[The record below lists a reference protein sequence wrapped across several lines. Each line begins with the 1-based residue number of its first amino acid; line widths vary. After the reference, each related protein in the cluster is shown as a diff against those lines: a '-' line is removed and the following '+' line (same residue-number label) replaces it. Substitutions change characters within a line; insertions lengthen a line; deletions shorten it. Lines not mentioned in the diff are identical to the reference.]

1 MSPFASLAA
10 DWGVMPARTRL
21 LHVEDQASDSDLV
34 GVWLQE
40 AGLNWEVVRVDTRE
54 AFVKALENEAF
65 DIILSD
71 FQLPAF
77 NGLEA
82 LKETRARRPDLA
94 FVLFTA
100 TLGEER
106 AVDALKAGATDFVAK
121 ERPARLVPALCRA
134 VKEAEERAARK
145 RAEEGLRQREES
157 FHLLFETNPHPMWVF
172 DRNSLRFLEVNSAAV
187 HHYGYS
193 RAEFLAMRIT
203 DIRPPSEVE
212 RTIASVQSEVQAG
225 TRRHIG
231 EWRHQTKDG
240 RLIDVEIAAHDIDF
254 NGHPGRLVVAHDVTE
269 RKRLESQLLQSQKL
283 EAVGQLAAGVAH
295 DFNNLLNVITGYSEL
310 LLRSLPAMG
319 TDRERTEQIRRAAE
333 RGGGLTRQLL
343 AFSRRQVLEP
353 RVLDLNAALADVQ
366 SMLTRL
372 IGEDIRMVT
381 AFDPALGRVFADP
394 GQMEQVLVNL
404 VVNARD
410 AMPGGGALVL
420 ETSNVDLDE
429 AYARTHPGSKAGP
442 HVRLAV
448 SDTGHGMDAATAS
461 RVFEP
466 FFTTKPRG
474 KGTGLGLATVHGIVQ
489 QSGGHVEVYSE
500 PGHGSTFKIYLP
512 RAEAQEDKPA
522 DEATRVE
529 PHGGSE
535 TIVLV
540 EDEDGLR
547 ALIREVLEDA
557 GYRVVE
563 APDPERGLA
572 AVRAQPQGIDLLMTD
587 VILPQMRGNELADRV
602 REIWPQAR
610 VLFMS
615 GYTDEAIGQHA
626 VLAPGAPFLQKPF
639 SLAALLAKVRAVL
652 EGPLEMPPPTDA

>member
-1 MSPFASLAA
+1 
-10 DWGVMPARTRL
+10 MPAPTRV
-21 LHVEDQASDSDLV
+21 LHVEDEVTDSDLV
-34 GVWLQE
+34 SVWLQE
-40 AGLNWEVVRVDTRE
+40 AGLDWEVVRVDTRE
-54 AFVKALENEAF
+54 AFVKAIESGTF
-65 DIILSD
+65 DIVLSD

-82 LKETRARRPDLA
+82 LKETRARRPELA
-94 FVLFTA
+94 FVFFTA

-121 ERPARLVPALCRA
+121 ERPARLVPALRRA
-134 VKEAEERAARK
+134 VRESEERAARK

-172 DRNSLRFLEVNSAAV
+172 DRKSLRFLEVNSAAIA
-187 HHYGYS
+187 HYGYT
-193 RAEFLAMRIT
+193 RDEFLAMRIT
-203 DIRPPSEVE
+203 DIRPP
-212 RTIASVQSEVQAG
+212 ADAG
-225 TRRHIG
+225 RADG
-231 EWRHQTKDG
+231 DERHQLKDG
-240 RLIDVEIAAHDIDF
+240 RIIDVEVAGHDTEF
-254 NGHPGRLVVAHDVTE
+254 NGHAGRLVVVNDVTE

-310 LLRSLPAMG
+310 LLRSLPETG
-319 TDRERTEQIRRAAE
+319 TDRERTEQVRRAAE
-333 RGGGLTRQLL
+333 RGAGLTRQLL

-353 RVLDLNAALADVQ
+353 HVLDLNAALADVQ

-372 IGEDIRMVT
+372 IGEDIKIVT
-381 AFDPALGRVFADP
+381 SFDRALGRVFADP

-410 AMPGGGALVL
+410 AMPEGGVLVL

-429 AYARTHPGSKAGP
+429 TYARTHPGSTAGP

-448 SDTGHGMDAATAS
+448 SDTGHGMDDATAS

-489 QSGGHVEVYSE
+489 QSGGHVDVYSE
-500 PGHGSTFKIYLP
+500 VGHGTTFKIYLP
-512 RAEAQEDKPA
+512 RVEAPDERPA
-522 DEATRVE
+522 DEAAHVD
-529 PHGGSE
+529 PHGGHE

-557 GYRVVE
+557 GYRVLE

-572 AVRAQPQGIDLLMTD
+572 AVRGEPKGIDLLMTD

-602 REIWPQAR
+602 REVSPRAR

-626 VLAPGAPFLQKPF
+626 VLSPGSQFLQKPF
-639 SLAALLAKVRAVL
+639 SLAALMAKVRTVL
-652 EGPLEMPPPTDA
+652 EGPADSPGGG

>member
-1 MSPFASLAA
+1 
-10 DWGVMPARTRL
+10 MPGTTRL
-21 LHVEDQASDSDLV
+21 LHVEDEVTDSDLV
-34 GVWLQE
+34 SVWLQE
-40 AGLNWEVVRVDTRE
+40 AGLDWDVVRVDTRE
-54 AFVKALENEAF
+54 AFVSALADDTF
-65 DIILSD
+65 DIVLSD

-82 LKETRARRPDLA
+82 LKETRARRPELA
-94 FVLFTA
+94 FVFFTA

-121 ERPARLVPALCRA
+121 ERPARLVPALRRA
-134 VKEAEERAARK
+134 VRESEERAARK
-145 RAEEGLRQREES
+145 RAEEGLRLREES
-157 FHLLFETNPHPMWVF
+157 FHLLFESNPHPMWVF
-172 DRNSLRFLEVNSAAV
+172 DRETLRFLEVNAAAV
-187 HHYGYS
+187 SHYGYS
-193 RAEFLAMRIT
+193 RDEFLAMRIT
-203 DIRPPSEVE
+203 DIRPESDVALAVAAVRGDTES
-212 RTIASVQSEVQAG
+212 A
-225 TRRHIG
+225 TRHHVG
-231 EWRHQTKDG
+231 DWRHRTKDG
-240 RLIDVEIAAHDIDF
+240 RIIDVEVAAHDTEF
-254 NGHPGRLVVAHDVTE
+254 GGQAGRLVVAHDVTE
-269 RKRLESQLLQSQKL
+269 RKRLEAQLLQSQKL

-310 LLRSLPAMG
+310 LLRSLPAKG
-319 TDRERTEQIRRAAE
+319 TDRDRTEQVRRAAE
-333 RGGGLTRQLL
+333 RGAGLTRQLL

-372 IGEDIRMVT
+372 IGEDIKIVT
-381 AFDPALGRVFADP
+381 SFDPALGRVFADP

-410 AMPGGGALVL
+410 AMPEGGSLVL
-420 ETSNVDLDE
+420 ETSNVGLDE
-429 AYARTHPGSKAGP
+429 AYARTHPEARAGA

-461 RVFEP
+461 RIFEP

-489 QSGGHVEVYSE
+489 QSGGHVDVYSE
-500 PGHGSTFKIYLP
+500 PGHGTTFKIYLP
-512 RAEAQEDKPA
+512 RVEAQEQRPA
-522 DEATRVE
+522 DEGASVE
-529 PHGGSE
+529 AHGGSE

-540 EDEDGLR
+540 EDEEGLR
-547 ALIREVLEDA
+547 SLIREVLEDA

-563 APDPERGLA
+563 AQDPEGGLA
-572 AVRAQPQGIDLLMTD
+572 AVRAEPRGIDLLMTD

-602 REIWPQAR
+602 REISPGAR

-626 VLAPGAPFLQKPF
+626 VLAPGSHFLQKPF
-639 SLAALLAKVRAVL
+639 SLTALLAKVRAVL
-652 EGPLEMPPPTDA
+652 EGPLETPP

>member
-1 MSPFASLAA
+1 
-10 DWGVMPARTRL
+10 MPGTTRL
-21 LHVEDQASDSDLV
+21 LHVEDEVTDSDLV
-34 GVWLQE
+34 NVWLQE
-40 AGLNWEVVRVDTRE
+40 AGLEWDVVRVDTRE
-54 AFVKALENEAF
+54 AFVSALENESF
-65 DIILSD
+65 DIVLSD

-82 LKETRARRPDLA
+82 LKETRARRPELA
-94 FVLFTA
+94 FVFFTA

-106 AVDALKAGATDFVAK
+106 AVEALKAGATDFVAK
-121 ERPARLVPALCRA
+121 ERPARLVPALRRA
-134 VKEAEERAARK
+134 VLESEERTARK
-145 RAEEGLRQREES
+145 RAEEGLRLREES
-157 FHLLFETNPHPMWVF
+157 FHLLFESNPHPMWVF
-172 DRNSLRFLEVNSAAV
+172 DRETLRFLEVNAAAV
-187 HHYGYS
+187 SHYGYS
-193 RAEFLAMRIT
+193 RDEFLAMRIT
-203 DIRPPSEVE
+203 DIRPESEVARAAE
-212 RTIASVQSEVQAG
+212 AVRNDVG
-225 TRRHIG
+225 TATRHHVG
-231 EWRHQTKDG
+231 DWRHQTKDG
-240 RLIDVEIAAHDIDF
+240 RVIDVEVAAHDTEF
-254 NGHPGRLVVAHDVTE
+254 GGHAGRLVVAHDVTE

-310 LLRSLPAMG
+310 LLRSLPAKG
-319 TDRERTEQIRRAAE
+319 TDRDRTEQVRRAAE
-333 RGGGLTRQLL
+333 RGAGLTRQLL

-372 IGEDIRMVT
+372 IGEDIKIVT
-381 AFDPALGRVFADP
+381 SFHPGLGRVFADP

-410 AMPGGGALVL
+410 AMPEGGSLVL
-420 ETSNVDLDE
+420 ETSNLDLDE
-429 AYARTHPGSKAGP
+429 AYVRTHPGARTGA

-489 QSGGHVEVYSE
+489 QSGGHVDVYSE
-500 PGHGSTFKIYLP
+500 PGHGTTFKIYLP
-512 RAEAQEDKPA
+512 RVEAQEEPA
-522 DEATRVE
+522 PDEGASVE
-529 PHGGSE
+529 SRGGSE

-547 ALIREVLEDA
+547 SLIREVLEDA

-572 AVRAQPQGIDLLMTD
+572 AVRAEPRGIDLLMTD

-602 REIWPQAR
+602 REISPGAR

-626 VLAPGAPFLQKPF
+626 VLAPGAHFLQKPF
-639 SLAALLAKVRAVL
+639 SLTALLAKVRAVL
-652 EGPLEMPPPTDA
+652 EGPLEPTPETPL

>member
-1 MSPFASLAA
+1 MSAVPP
-10 DWGVMPARTRL
+10 GVRKAMPTTRL
-21 LHVEDQASDSDLV
+21 LHVEDEVTDSDLV
-34 GVWLQE
+34 KVWLQE
-40 AGLNWEVVRVDTRE
+40 AGLEWEVVRVDTRE
-54 AFVKALENEAF
+54 AFVAALEREHF
-65 DIILSD
+65 DIVLSD

-82 LKETRARRPDLA
+82 LKETRARRPELA
-94 FVLFTA
+94 FVFFTA

-106 AVDALKAGATDFVAK
+106 AVDALKEGATDFVAK
-121 ERPARLVPALCRA
+121 ERPARLVPALRRA
-134 VKEAEERAARK
+134 VREAEERAARK
-145 RAEEGLRQREES
+145 RAEEDLRQREES
-157 FHLLFETNPHPMWVF
+157 FHLLFESNPHPMWVF
-172 DRNSLRFLEVNSAAV
+172 DRDTLCFLEVNSAAIA
-187 HHYGYS
+187 HYGYS
-193 RAEFLAMRIT
+193 RDEFLAMRIT
-203 DIRPPSEVE
+203 DIRP
-212 RTIASVQSEVQAG
+212 ADDAG
-225 TRRHIG
+225 NVVGAVRH
-231 EWRHQTKDG
+231 RLKDG
-240 RLIDVEIAAHDIDF
+240 RVIDVEIAAHDIEF
-254 NGHPGRLVVAHDVTE
+254 EGRAGRLVVAHDVTE
-269 RKRLESQLLQSQKL
+269 RKRLEAQLLQSQKL

-310 LLRSLPAMG
+310 LLRSLPAKG
-319 TDRERTEQIRRAAE
+319 TDRERTEQVRRAAE
-333 RGGGLTRQLL
+333 RGAGLTRQLL

-372 IGEDIRMVT
+372 IGEDIRIVT
-381 AFDPALGRVFADP
+381 SFDPALGRVFADP

-410 AMPGGGALVL
+410 AMPEGGALVL

-429 AYARTHPGSKAGP
+429 SYARTHPGSTPGR

-489 QSGGHVEVYSE
+489 QSGGHVDVYSE
-500 PGHGSTFKIYLP
+500 LGHGTTFKIYLP
-512 RAEAQEDKPA
+512 RVEAEEARPA
-522 DEATRVE
+522 DEGARVE
-529 PHGGSE
+529 PHRGTE

-557 GYRVVE
+557 GYRVAE
-563 APDPERGLA
+563 AADPEHGLA
-572 AVRAQPQGIDLLMTD
+572 AVRAQPGGIDLLMTD

-602 REIWPQAR
+602 REISPRAR
-610 VLFMS
+610 VVFMS

-626 VLAPGAPFLQKPF
+626 VLTPGAHFLQKPF
-639 SLAALLAKVRAVL
+639 TLDALLAKVRAVL
-652 EGPLEMPPPTDA
+652 EGPAETPPLEV

>member
-1 MSPFASLAA
+1 M
-10 DWGVMPARTRL
+10 T
-21 LHVEDQASDSDLV
+21 
-34 GVWLQE
+34 VWLQE
-40 AGLNWEVVRVDTRE
+40 AGLDWDVVRVDTRE
-54 AFVKALENEAF
+54 AFVSALEDETF
-65 DIILSD
+65 DIVLSD

-77 NGLEA
+77 NGHEA
-82 LKETRARRPDLA
+82 LKETRARRPELA
-94 FVLFTA
+94 FVFFTA

-121 ERPARLVPALCRA
+121 ERPARLVPALRRA
-134 VKEAEERAARK
+134 VRESEERAARQ

-157 FHLLFETNPHPMWVF
+157 FHLLFESNPHPMWVF
-172 DRNSLRFLEVNSAAV
+172 DRETLRFLEVNAAAV
-187 HHYGYS
+187 SHYGYS
-193 RAEFLAMRIT
+193 RDEFLAMRIT
-203 DIRPPSEVE
+203 DIRPESEVARAVAAVHSEVE
-212 RTIASVQSEVQAG
+212 SAI
-225 TRRHIG
+225 RHHVG
-231 EWRHQTKDG
+231 DWRHRTKDG
-240 RLIDVEIAAHDIDF
+240 RVIDVEVAARDTEF
-254 NGHPGRLVVAHDVTE
+254 GGHAGRLVVAHDVTE
-269 RKRLESQLLQSQKL
+269 RKRLEAQLLQSQKL

-310 LLRSLPAMG
+310 LLRSLPAKG
-319 TDRERTEQIRRAAE
+319 TDRERTEQVRRAAE
-333 RGGGLTRQLL
+333 RGAGLTRQLL

-372 IGEDIRMVT
+372 IGEDIKIVT
-381 AFDPALGRVFADP
+381 AFDPAVGRVFADP

-410 AMPGGGALVL
+410 AMPEGGSLVL

-429 AYARTHPGSKAGP
+429 AYARTHPGARPGA

-448 SDTGHGMDAATAS
+448 SDTGHGMDAATAA

-489 QSGGHVEVYSE
+489 QSDGHVDVYSE
-500 PGHGSTFKIYLP
+500 PGHGTTFKIYLP
-512 RAEAQEDKPA
+512 LVEAQEERPA
-522 DEATRVE
+522 DEGGPVE

-547 ALIREVLEDA
+547 SLIREVLEDA

-563 APDPERGLA
+563 APDPEHGLA
-572 AVRAQPQGIDLLMTD
+572 AVRAEPRGIDLLMTD

-602 REIWPQAR
+602 REISPGAR

-626 VLAPGAPFLQKPF
+626 VLGAGSHFLQKPF
-639 SLAALLAKVRAVL
+639 ALTALLSKVRAVL
-652 EGPLEMPPPTDA
+652 EEPPEARAETPL

>member
-1 MSPFASLAA
+1 
-10 DWGVMPARTRL
+10 MPATTRL
-21 LHVEDQASDSDLV
+21 LHVEDLATDSDLV
-34 GVWLQE
+34 SVWLHD
-40 AGLNWEVVRVDTRE
+40 AGLDWEIVRVDTRE
-54 AFVKALENEAF
+54 AFVNALESQTF
-65 DIILSD
+65 DIVLSD

-82 LKETRARRPDLA
+82 LRETRARRPDLA

-121 ERPARLVPALCRA
+121 ERPARLVPALLRA
-134 VKEAEERAARK
+134 VRESEERAA
-145 RAEEGLRQREES
+145 
-157 FHLLFETNPHPMWVF
+157 
-172 DRNSLRFLEVNSAAV
+172 
-187 HHYGYS
+187 
-193 RAEFLAMRIT
+193 
-203 DIRPPSEVE
+203 
-212 RTIASVQSEVQAG
+212 
-225 TRRHIG
+225 
-231 EWRHQTKDG
+231 
-240 RLIDVEIAAHDIDF
+240 
-254 NGHPGRLVVAHDVTE
+254 

-310 LLRSLPAMG
+310 ILRSLPPVG
-319 TDRERTEQIRRAAE
+319 TDRDRTEQIRRAAE
-333 RGGGLTRQLL
+333 RGAGLTRQLL

-353 RVLDLNAALADVQ
+353 HVMDLNAALADVQ

-372 IGEDIRMVT
+372 IGEDIKIVT
-381 AFDPALGRVFADP
+381 SFDPALGRVFADP

-410 AMPGGGALVL
+410 AMPAGGALVL
-420 ETSNVDLDE
+420 ETSNVNLDE
-429 AYARTHPGSKAGP
+429 VYARTHPGSTAGP

-448 SDTGHGMDAATAS
+448 SDTGHGMDEATIS

-474 KGTGLGLATVHGIVQ
+474 KGTGLGLATVHGIVR
-489 QSGGHVEVYSE
+489 QSGGHVDVYSE
-500 PGHGSTFKIYLP
+500 PGHGTTFKIYLP
-512 RAEAQEDKPA
+512 RVEDEEEKPA
-522 DEATRVE
+522 DDAARVA

-602 REIWPQAR
+602 REISPRAR

-626 VLAPGAPFLQKPF
+626 VLAPGSPFLQKPF
-639 SLAALLAKVRAVL
+639 TLAALLAKVRGVL
-652 EGPLEMPPPTDA
+652 EGPGETPAGS

>member
-1 MSPFASLAA
+1 
-10 DWGVMPARTRL
+10 MPATTRL
-21 LHVEDQASDSDLV
+21 LHVEDEVTDSDLV

-54 AFVKALENEAF
+54 AFVKALESERF

-94 FVLFTA
+94 FVFFTA

-134 VKEAEERAARK
+134 VREAEERAARK
-145 RAEEGLRQREES
+145 RAEEGLRQREEN

-172 DRNSLRFLEVNSAAV
+172 DRDSLRFLEVNSSAAE
-187 HHYGYS
+187 HYGYS
-193 RAEFLAMRIT
+193 REEFLAMRIT
-203 DIRPPSEVE
+203 DIRPPSGAGRALAAV
-212 RTIASVQSEVQAG
+212 RADSDSG
-225 TRRHIG
+225 TRHTG
-231 EWRHQTKDG
+231 EWRHQSKDG
-240 RLIDVEIAAHDIDF
+240 RLIDVEIAAHDIEF

-310 LLRSLPAMG
+310 LLRSLPAGG

-353 RVLDLNAALADVQ
+353 RVLDLNTALADVQ

-381 AFDPALGRVFADP
+381 SFDPALGRVFADP

-410 AMPGGGALVL
+410 AMPAGGALVL

-429 AYARTHPGSKAGP
+429 TYARTHPGSTAGP

-448 SDTGHGMDAATAS
+448 SDTGHGMDVATAS

-489 QSGGHVEVYSE
+489 QSGGHVDVYTE
-500 PGHGSTFKIYLP
+500 PGHGTTFKIYLP
-512 RAEAQEDKPA
+512 RVEAPEDVPAEGAA
-522 DEATRVE
+522 RVD

-563 APDPERGLA
+563 AADPEHGLA
-572 AVRAQPQGIDLLMTD
+572 AVRAEPQGIDLLMTD

-602 REIWPQAR
+602 REMSPRAR

-639 SLAALLAKVRAVL
+639 SLTALLAKVRAVL
-652 EGPLEMPPPTDA
+652 EGPVEMPEAPEA

>member
-1 MSPFASLAA
+1 MAA
-10 DWGVMPARTRL
+10 TTRV
-21 LHVEDQASDSDLV
+21 LHVEDEVTDSDLV
-34 GVWLQE
+34 TVWLHE
-40 AGLNWEVVRVDTRE
+40 AGLDWEVVRVDTRD
-54 AFVKALENEAF
+54 AFVSALESDEF
-65 DIILSD
+65 DVVLSD

-82 LKETRARRPDLA
+82 LKETRARRPELA
-94 FVLFTA
+94 FVFFTA

-121 ERPARLVPALCRA
+121 ERPARLVPALRRA
-134 VKEAEERAARK
+134 VREAEERTARK

-157 FHLLFETNPHPMWVF
+157 FHLLFESNPHPMWVF
-172 DRNSLRFLEVNSAAV
+172 DRESLRFLEVNSAAIA
-187 HHYGYS
+187 HYGYS
-193 RAEFLAMRIT
+193 RDEFLAMRIT
-203 DIRPPSEVE
+203 DIRPAADAAKAVATVRSE
-212 RTIASVQSEVQAG
+212 SESG
-225 TRRHIG
+225 TRHHTG
-231 EWRHQTKDG
+231 DWRHQLKDG
-240 RLIDVEIAAHDIDF
+240 GIIDVEIAAHDIEF
-254 NGHPGRLVVAHDVTE
+254 AGRAGRLVVAHDVTE
-269 RKRLESQLLQSQKL
+269 RKRLEAQLLQSQKL

-310 LLRSLPAMG
+310 LLRSLPPNG
-319 TDRERTEQIRRAAE
+319 TDRERTEQVRRAAE
-333 RGGGLTRQLL
+333 RGAGLTRQLL

-372 IGEDIRMVT
+372 IGEDIKIVT

-410 AMPGGGALVL
+410 AMPDGGSLVL
-420 ETSNVDLDE
+420 ETSNVALDE
-429 AYARTHPGSKAGP
+429 AYARTHPGARTGA

-448 SDTGHGMDAATAS
+448 SDTGHGMDAATAA

-489 QSGGHVEVYSE
+489 QSGGHVDVYSE
-500 PGHGSTFKIYLP
+500 PGHGTTFKIYLP
-512 RAEAQEDKPA
+512 RVEAQEERPA
-522 DEATRVE
+522 DEGARVE

-563 APDPERGLA
+563 AQDPERGLA
-572 AVRAQPQGIDLLMTD
+572 AVRAEPRGIDLLMTD

-602 REIWPQAR
+602 REISPGAR

-626 VLAPGAPFLQKPF
+626 VLSPGSHFLQKPF
-639 SLAALLAKVRAVL
+639 SLAALLAKVRVVL
-652 EGPLEMPPPTDA
+652 EGPAETPADV

>member
-1 MSPFASLAA
+1 
-10 DWGVMPARTRL
+10 MPGRTRL
-21 LHVEDQASDSDLV
+21 LHVEDEVTDSDLV

-40 AGLNWEVVRVDTRE
+40 AGLEWDLVRVDTRE
-54 AFVKALENEAF
+54 AFVSALADETF
-65 DIILSD
+65 DIVLSD

-82 LKETRARRPDLA
+82 LKETRARRPELA
-94 FVLFTA
+94 FVFFTA

-106 AVDALKAGATDFVAK
+106 AVEALKAGATDFVAK
-121 ERPARLVPALCRA
+121 ERPARLVPALRRA
-134 VKEAEERAARK
+134 VRESEERAARK
-145 RAEEGLRQREES
+145 RAEEGLRLREES
-157 FHLLFETNPHPMWVF
+157 FHLLFESNPHPMWVF
-172 DRNSLRFLEVNSAAV
+172 DRETLRFLEVNAAAV
-187 HHYGYS
+187 SHYGYS
-193 RAEFLAMRIT
+193 RDEFLAMRIT
-203 DIRPPSEVE
+203 DIRPESDVALGVAAVP
-212 RTIASVQSEVQAG
+212 G
-225 TRRHIG
+225 D
-231 EWRHQTKDG
+231 WRHRTKDG
-240 RLIDVEIAAHDIDF
+240 RIIDVEMAAHDTEF
-254 NGHPGRLVVAHDVTE
+254 GGHAGRLVVAHDVTE
-269 RKRLESQLLQSQKL
+269 RKRLEAQLRQSQKL

-310 LLRSLPAMG
+310 LLRSLPAKG
-319 TDRERTEQIRRAAE
+319 TDRDRTEQVRRAAE
-333 RGGGLTRQLL
+333 RGAGLTRQLL

-372 IGEDIRMVT
+372 IGEDIKIVT
-381 AFDPALGRVFADP
+381 SFDPAVGCVFADP

-410 AMPGGGALVL
+410 AMPEGGSLVL

-429 AYARTHPGSKAGP
+429 AYARTHPEARAGA

-461 RVFEP
+461 RIFEP

-489 QSGGHVEVYSE
+489 QSGGHVDVYSE
-500 PGHGSTFKIYLP
+500 PGHGTTFKIYLP
-512 RAEAQEDKPA
+512 RVEAQEQPPA
-522 DEATRVE
+522 DEGASVE
-529 PHGGSE
+529 SHGGSE

-547 ALIREVLEDA
+547 SLIREVLEDA

-563 APDPERGLA
+563 AQDPERGLA
-572 AVRAQPQGIDLLMTD
+572 AVRGEPRGIDLLMTD

-602 REIWPQAR
+602 REISPGAR

-626 VLAPGAPFLQKPF
+626 VLAPGSHFLQKPF
-639 SLAALLAKVRAVL
+639 SLTALLAKVRAVL
-652 EGPLEMPPPTDA
+652 EGPLETSP

>member
-1 MSPFASLAA
+1 
-10 DWGVMPARTRL
+10 MPATTRL
-21 LHVEDQASDSDLV
+21 LHVEDQATDSDLV
-34 GVWLQE
+34 SVWLQE
-40 AGLNWEVVRVDTRE
+40 AGLEWEVVRVDTRE
-54 AFVKALENEAF
+54 AFVNALESQAF
-65 DIILSD
+65 DIVLSD
-71 FQLPAF
+71 VQLPAF

-82 LKETRARRPDLA
+82 LRETRARRPDLA

-100 TLGEER
+100 TLGEDR

-121 ERPARLVPALCRA
+121 ERPARLVPALLRA
-134 VKEAEERAARK
+134 VRESEERAARK

-157 FHLLFETNPHPMWVF
+157 FHLLFETNPLPMWVF
-172 DRNSLRFLEVNSAAV
+172 DRQTLRFLEVNSAAIE
-187 HHYGYS
+187 HYGYS
-193 RAEFLAMRIT
+193 RDEFLAMGIS
-203 DIRPPSEVE
+203 DIRPPSDAE
-212 RTIASVQSEVQAG
+212 RVVAAVREEAAAG
-225 TRRHIG
+225 VRHHTADRRH
-231 EWRHQTKDG
+231 QVKDG
-240 RLIDVEIAAHDIDF
+240 RVIDVEVAAHDIEF
-254 NGHPGRLVVAHDVTE
+254 GRHPGRLVVAHDVTE

-310 LLRSLPAMG
+310 ILRSLPPEG
-319 TDRERTEQIRRAAE
+319 TDRDRTEQIRRAAE
-333 RGGGLTRQLL
+333 RGAGLTRQLL

-353 RVLDLNAALADVQ
+353 QVMDLNAALADVQ

-372 IGEDIRMVT
+372 IGEDIKIVT
-381 AFDPALGRVFADP
+381 SFDPALGRVFADP

-410 AMPGGGALVL
+410 AMPAGGTLVL

-429 AYARTHPGSKAGP
+429 AYARTHPGSTAGA

-448 SDTGHGMDAATAS
+448 SDTGHGMDAATIS

-474 KGTGLGLATVHGIVQ
+474 KGTGLGLATVHGIVR
-489 QSGGHVEVYSE
+489 QSGGHVDVYSE
-500 PGHGSTFKIYLP
+500 PGHGTTFKIYLP
-512 RAEAQEDKPA
+512 RVEAQEEKPA
-522 DEATRVE
+522 DDAARVA

-547 ALIREVLEDA
+547 ALIREVLEEA

-572 AVRAQPQGIDLLMTD
+572 AVRAEPRGIDLLMTD
-587 VILPQMRGNELADRV
+587 VILPQMRGNELAERV
-602 REIWPQAR
+602 RAISPRSR

-626 VLAPGAPFLQKPF
+626 VLAPGSPFLQKPF
-639 SLAALLAKVRAVL
+639 SLAALLDKVRTVL
-652 EGPLEMPPPTDA
+652 EGPAEMP

>member
-1 MSPFASLAA
+1 
-10 DWGVMPARTRL
+10 MPARTRL
-21 LHVEDQASDSDLV
+21 LHVEDEVTDSDLV

-54 AFVKALENEAF
+54 AFVKALESEPF

-82 LKETRARRPDLA
+82 LKEARARRPDLA
-94 FVLFTA
+94 FVFFTA

-134 VKEAEERAARK
+134 VREAEERAARK

-172 DRNSLRFLEVNSAAV
+172 DRDSLRFLEVNSAAIG
-187 HHYGYS
+187 HYGYS
-193 RAEFLAMRIT
+193 RDEFLSMRIL
-203 DIRPPSEVE
+203 DIRPPSEVG
-212 RTIASVQSEVQAG
+212 RAIAAVRSESESG
-225 TRRHIG
+225 TRHHG
-231 EWRHQTKDG
+231 EWRHRAKDG

-254 NGHPGRLVVAHDVTE
+254 NGHAGRLVVAHDVTE
-269 RKRLESQLLQSQKL
+269 RKRLEAQLVQSQKL

-310 LLRSLPAMG
+310 LLRSLPAGG
-319 TDRERTEQIRRAAE
+319 TDRERTEQVRRAAE
-333 RGGGLTRQLL
+333 RGAGLTRQLL

-372 IGEDIRMVT
+372 IGEDIRIVT
-381 AFDPALGRVFADP
+381 AFDPGLGRVFADP

-410 AMPGGGALVL
+410 AMPAGGALVL

-429 AYARTHPGSKAGP
+429 TYARTHPGSTVGP

-489 QSGGHVEVYSE
+489 QSGGHVDVYSE

-512 RAEAQEDKPA
+512 RVEGQEAAPA
-522 DEATRVE
+522 DDVVRVE
-529 PHGGSE
+529 PQRGSE

-563 APDPERGLA
+563 AADPERGLA
-572 AVRAQPQGIDLLMTD
+572 AVRAETRGIDLLMTD

-602 REIWPQAR
+602 REISPQAR

-626 VLAPGAPFLQKPF
+626 VLAPGSPFLQKPF

-652 EGPLEMPPPTDA
+652 EGPAEMQPPTPNA